1 MTSTGSN
8 FQYMWPHAYAT
19 LLLMSAFD
27 SINMKEFVK
36 RSCAITLHALSEGV
50 RGIQESS
57 FFNDPNLREGFGAH
71 TEEIVAGERM
81 AVKYVI
87 RQHSFEAPC

>member
-57 FFNDPNLREGFGAH
+57 FSMTLIFGRGLVH
-71 TEEIVAGERM
+71 TQKRLWQANVWL
-81 AVKYVI
+81 
-87 RQHSFEAPC
+87 